1 MPEFTQEEL
10 NLIYLYDPGSLSGLI
25 YELRS
30 MLKVLMPDETDLR
43 ELTESTIY
51 KVEVM
56 SRDDYKKM
64 CESWSHDDR
73 LLHFSLGLDDESMN
87 SMNNTEG

>member
-30 MLKVLMPDETDLR
+30 MLKVQMPDETDL
-43 ELTESTIY
+43 
-51 KVEVM
+51 
-56 SRDDYKKM
+56 
-64 CESWSHDDR
+64 
-73 LLHFSLGLDDESMN
+73 
-87 SMNNTEG
+87 